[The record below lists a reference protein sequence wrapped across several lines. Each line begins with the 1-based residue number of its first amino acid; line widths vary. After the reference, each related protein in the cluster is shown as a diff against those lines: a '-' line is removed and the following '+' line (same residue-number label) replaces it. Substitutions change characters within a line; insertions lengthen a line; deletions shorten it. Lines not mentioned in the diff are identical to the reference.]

1 MAKTEKNTYH
11 HGDLR
16 ATLIQAAMELL
27 PAKGASGLSLREV
40 AKVAGVS
47 HAAPYRHFKDK
58 AALLTALAQS
68 GFEQL
73 AQAMT
78 VVVEQYENDPQQQFV
93 AAAEAYV
100 ELGLRNPD
108 MMHLMF
114 GGVLDPELLDE
125 EYCATTEK
133 AFAGLVHIIS
143 AGQAAGVFKS
153 CDVQILAVS
162 AWSMV
167 HGLMMLI
174 TAGQLREVTTTPE
187 QVKQLSRQLAE
198 NLLNGILV

>member
-1 MAKTEKNTYH
+1 MTKTKKNTYH

-16 ATLIQAAMELL
+16 ATLIQAAIKLL
-27 PAKGASGLSLREV
+27 PVKGASGLSLREV
-40 AKVAGVS
+40 AKAAGVS
-47 HAAPYRHFKDK
+47 HAAPYRHFNDK
-58 AALLTALAQS
+58 AALLTALAQT

-73 AQAMT
+73 AQAMAT
-78 VVVEQYENDPQQQFV
+78 VVEQYENDPQQQLV
-93 AAAEAYV
+93 AAAVAYV

-114 GGVLDPELLDE
+114 GGVLDPELLSE
-125 EYCATTEK
+125 EFCATSEK
-133 AFAGLVHIIS
+133 AFSGLLQIIS
-143 AGQAAGVFKS
+143 AGQEAGVFKS
-153 CDVQILAVS
+153 SDVQILAIS
-162 AWSMV
+162 AWSMT

-187 QVKQLSRQLAE
+187 QVKQLSRQLAQ